1 MKKQSNIKRHNILQL
16 FYGLLILIL
25 INIIAQYV
33 FTRFDLTAEKRYTL
47 SPATK
52 KLLKEVD
59 DIVYFKVYLD
69 GEFPAGFKR
78 LRNAT
83 REMLDEFRAYSDY
96 IEYEFED
103 PNALEDPNDR
113 QNLYRELVEKGL
125 QPTDLQVNDKD
136 GMRQQI
142 IFPGLIVTHKGREIP
157 VELLANQIATPHEQL
172 LNNSVQNLE
181 YELASAVRRLTDT
194 YKPKIGFVSGHREME
209 DAGLADIA
217 MSLSEYYNVER
228 VSIDGKI
235 TSLTEHK
242 LVDSTSGKYRIL
254 NKYKAL
260 IIARPDSTFS
270 EKDKFILDQYVMRGG
285 SLLWL
290 IDPVIAEMDSLKTS
304 PQLYAV
310 PRDLNLEDMLF
321 KYGVR
326 INNDLVMDIN
336 HLPIMLVTGY
346 MGNQPQ
352 MGFMPWPYFP
362 LLLPSGDH
370 PIIKNLNAVKSQ
382 FVSSIDTVGAKG
394 IKKTIL
400 LTSSDY
406 SRTANSPVIVDLN
419 SARRNPDERL
429 YTKSRIPVAVLLEG
443 NFESLYKNRI
453 PPELANDESIGF
465 IDDGADAKM
474 IFISDGDVIRNQLH
488 RKQGYP
494 LPLGYDQ
501 DSRQTF
507 GNKDLI
513 MNAINYLVEDDG
525 LISVRSRDIKIRL
538 LDKTK
543 ILRERLFWQILNTVL
558 PVLLV
563 IVYGVVQAWLRRR
576 KYARRA

>member
-142 IFPGLIVTHKGREIP
+142 IFPGLIVTHRGREIP

-194 YKPKIGFVSGHREME
+194 YKLKIGFVSGHREME

-382 FVSSIDTVGAKG
+382 FVSSIDTVGAKD

-443 NFESLYKNRI
+443 KFESLYKNRI

-513 MNAINYLVEDDG
+513 MNAMNYLVEDDG

-563 IVYGVVQAWLRRR
+563 IVYGIVQAWLRRR
-576 KYARRA
+576 KYARKA

>member
-1 MKKQSNIKRHNILQL
+1 MQL

-181 YELASAVRRLTDT
+181 YELASAVRRLADT
-194 YKPKIGFVSGHREME
+194 YKPKVGFVSGHREIE

-217 MSLSEYYNVER
+217 MSLSEFYNVER
-228 VSIDGKI
+228 VKIDGKI

-285 SLLWL
+285 SILWL

-326 INNDLVMDIN
+326 LNNDLVMDIN
-336 HLPIMLVTGY
+336 NLPIMLVTGR

-352 MGFMPWPYFP
+352 MGFIPWPYFP
-362 LLLPSGDH
+362 LLLPSNDH
-370 PIIKNLNAVKSQ
+370 PIVKNLNAVKSQ
-382 FVSSIDTVGAKG
+382 FVSSIDTVGVKG

-429 YTKSRIPVAVLLEG
+429 YTKSHIPVAVLLEG

-453 PPELANDESIGF
+453 APSLANEEAIGF
-465 IDDGADAKM
+465 IGDGEPAKM

-513 MNAINYLVEDDG
+513 MNAMNYLVEDDG

-563 IVYGVVQAWLRRR
+563 IVYGIVQAWLRRR
-576 KYARRA
+576 KYARKA

>member
-1 MKKQSNIKRHNILQL
+1 MKQSNIKRHNILQL
-16 FYGLLILIL
+16 FYGLLILIF

-142 IFPGLIVTHKGREIP
+142 IFPGLIVTHRGREIP

-290 IDPVIAEMDSLKTS
+290 IDPVIAEMDSLKTNS
-304 PQLYAV
+304 QLYAV

-370 PIIKNLNAVKSQ
+370 PIVKNLNAVKSQ

-453 PPELANDESIGF
+453 PPELANNEAIGF
-465 IDDGADAKM
+465 IDVGADAKM

-513 MNAINYLVEDDG
+513 MNAMNYLVEDDG

-563 IVYGVVQAWLRRR
+563 IVYGIVQAWLRRR
-576 KYARRA
+576 KYARKA